1 MNNLFILTLLIGVG
15 VLTFLVSPTLIGYFV
30 YKHASKH
37 PIGQPLQW
45 SLIAALMPLYLGLVI
60 YLFRIDQIDTKIYEE
75 NGQKKDL

>member
-15 VLTFLVSPTLIGYFV
+15 ILTFLVSPALIGYFV

-60 YLFRIDQIDTKIYEE
+60 YLFRIDKMDTKIYEE